1 MDIERLL
8 SLAGKS
14 TVDVGKIEFYGE
26 LVGIDGVEMVQVR
39 EGKNDGEE
47 KVLSEFIILMYS
59 RRNDVSL
66 ARYL

>member
-1 MDIERLL
+1 M
-8 SLAGKS
+8 
-14 TVDVGKIEFYGE
+14 DVGKIEFYGE